1 LKYLELMLQFEMG
14 PEEAFWQEKM
24 IRSINECNSIS
35 ELKEMATLLTKIATM
50 RQVAIKG
57 LVKDAMDLM
66 HSQVDHDILKR
77 LTDSGPHQ

>member
-1 LKYLELMLQFEMG
+1 MKQLNPMLQFEMG

-24 IRSINECNSIS
+24 IRSINECNSVS

-66 HSQVDHDILKR
+66 GKQITHSIPD
-77 LTDSGPHQ
+77 

>member
-1 LKYLELMLQFEMG
+1 MKHLNPMLQFEMG

-35 ELKEMATLLTKIATM
+35 ELKEMAILLTKIATM

-66 HSQVDHDILKR
+66 SNQVDRDILNR
-77 LTDSGPHQ
+77 LKG

>member
-1 LKYLELMLQFEMG
+1 MLQFEMG

-24 IRSINECNSIS
+24 MRSIKDCSSIS

-57 LVKDAMDLM
+57 LIKDAMDLM
-66 HSQVDHDILKR
+66 SNQVSHDILNHIK
-77 LTDSGPHQ
+77 D

>member
-1 LKYLELMLQFEMG
+1 LKQLNPMLQFEMG

-35 ELKEMATLLTKIATM
+35 ELKEMAILLTRIATQ

-57 LVKDAMDLM
+57 LVKDAIDLM
-66 HSQVDHDILKR
+66 RNQVDQDILAR
-77 LTDSGPHQ
+77 LTDSGPQ

>member
-1 LKYLELMLQFEMG
+1 MKDLNPMLQFEMG

-24 IRSINECNSIS
+24 IRSINECSSIS
-35 ELKEMATLLTKIATM
+35 ELKEMATLLAKIATM

-66 HSQVDHDILKR
+66 SNQVDRDILNR
-77 LTDSGPHQ
+77 LKG

>member
-1 LKYLELMLQFEMG
+1 MLHFEIG

-24 IRSINECNSIS
+24 IRSINDCNSIS
-35 ELKEMATLLTKIATM
+35 ELKEIATLLTRIATQ

-66 HSQVDHDILKR
+66 GQQ
-77 LTDSGPHQ
+77 LTHLPFSDLDK

>member
-1 LKYLELMLQFEMG
+1 MKQLNPMLQFEMS
-14 PEEAFWQEKM
+14 PEDSFWQEKM
-24 IRSINECNSIS
+24 IRSINDCNSMS

-66 HSQVDHDILKR
+66 GKQITHSIPD
-77 LTDSGPHQ
+77 

>member
-1 LKYLELMLQFEMG
+1 MLQFEMG

-24 IRSINECNSIS
+24 IRSINECNSMS

-66 HSQVDHDILKR
+66 SNQVDRDILTR
-77 LTDSGPHQ
+77 LTNSDPLQ

>member
-1 LKYLELMLQFEMG
+1 MLQFEMG

-24 IRSINECNSIS
+24 MRSIKECSSIS

-57 LVKDAMDLM
+57 LIKDAMDLM
-66 HSQVDHDILKR
+66 SNQVSNDIFNHIK
-77 LTDSGPHQ
+77 D

>member
-1 LKYLELMLQFEMG
+1 MLQFEMS

-24 IRSINECNSIS
+24 IRSINDCNSMS
-35 ELKEMATLLTKIATM
+35 ELKEMAILLAKIATM

-66 HSQVDHDILKR
+66 GKQVHSISD
-77 LTDSGPHQ
+77 

>member
-1 LKYLELMLQFEMG
+1 MLQFEMS
-14 PEEAFWQEKM
+14 PEDSFWQEKT

-35 ELKEMATLLTKIATM
+35 ELKEMAILLAKIATQ

-66 HSQVDHDILKR
+66 GNQITHSTQTNSK
-77 LTDSGPHQ
+77 

>member
-1 LKYLELMLQFEMG
+1 MKQLNPMLQFEMG

-24 IRSINECNSIS
+24 IRSINECSSMS

-66 HSQVDHDILKR
+66 SNQVDRDILTR
-77 LTDSGPHQ
+77 LTNSDPLQ

>member
-1 LKYLELMLQFEMG
+1 LKQLNPMLQFEMG

-24 IRSINECNSIS
+24 IRSINECNSVS

-66 HSQVDHDILKR
+66 GKQITHSIPD
-77 LTDSGPHQ
+77 

>member
-1 LKYLELMLQFEMG
+1 MLQFEMG

-24 IRSINECNSIS
+24 IRSINECSSIS

-66 HSQVDHDILKR
+66 GKQITHSIPD
-77 LTDSGPHQ
+77 